1 VTTVEPPRTRRGA
14 AGRDQGDA
22 PRGAARGAAP
32 DPRRGEGP
40 RRRPAAG
47 PAALAALR
55 GLVQDGAAQR
65 TAGAALR
72 GLAQRVTPT
81 DDPGA
86 ITAQLVEVDDDGAPR
101 PSGRRERP
109 PKQSPEPPPGPRG
122 RRPGRRPGREPL
134 RARGAVGPPVEAP
147 RAHRAPDARPAAPGA
162 THPPVPAAPRRG
174 PLAGRPPAPIDPRFK
189 ARRVAVRRTEG
200 RRRLR
205 VLTAV
210 GVVVAGLLTAY
221 GLSRSAVLD
230 VDRITV
236 VGVEQ
241 VNPEFVLAT
250 AGVEVGDPIL
260 YTDLGAVAG
269 RIERLPWVSDAAVTR
284 SLPGDITITVTE
296 RIPVA
301 WIGLADGTALGVD
314 AEGVAIGIL
323 GGPRDG
329 MVEIEFSTPPPAAL
343 GEPIPEAAGAAAYA
357 AELASGRHDLAS
369 RGGLVRI
376 TVGVPP
382 APTPPAATVDPVTGA
397 PVAPAVDPA
406 AGAPVDPAGDPPAT
420 ADDPSGSG
428 LDEAALTEALSTHVA
443 HLGDGSE
450 IRLGDGSDVPAKLEA
465 LETVLEYLGAE
476 PFRYV
481 DVAVPASPAVGILP
495 PLNVDEGGEAAG

>member
-1 VTTVEPPRTRRGA
+1 MTTVEPPRTRRNGA
-14 AGRDQGDA
+14 TQTAGDGS
-22 PRGAARGAAP
+22 RGAAP

-47 PAALAALR
+47 PGALAALR

-72 GLAQRVTPT
+72 GLAQRVAPT
-81 DDPGA
+81 DDPA
-86 ITAQLVEVDDDGAPR
+86 VTAQVVELDEDGAPR
-101 PSGRRERP
+101 TRGRGERAPAPRGMPWSAGRR
-109 PKQSPEPPPGPRG
+109 G
-122 RRPGRRPGREPL
+122 RTT
-134 RARGAVGPPVEAP
+134 
-147 RAHRAPDARPAAPGA
+147 APGA
-162 THPPVPAAPRRG
+162 APAPVEPAPAR
-174 PLAGRPPAPIDPRFK
+174 PLGRPSAARPPAPIDPRFK

-200 RRRLR
+200 RKRLR

-230 VDRITV
+230 VDRITI
-236 VGVEQ
+236 VGVNQ
-241 VNPEFVLAT
+241 VNPDFVLAA
-250 AGVEVGDPIL
+250 AGVAVGDPIL
-260 YTDLGAVAG
+260 YTDLGAVAD
-269 RIERLPWVSDAAVTR
+269 RIERLPWVSDAVVTR
-284 SLPGDITITVTE
+284 SLPGDLMITVTE
-296 RIPVA
+296 RAPVA

-314 AEGVAIGIL
+314 AQGIAIGIV

-343 GEPIPEAAGAAAYA
+343 GEPIPEATGAAAYA
-357 AELASGRHDLAS
+357 AELASGRHDLAA

-382 APTPPAATVDPVTGA
+382 AAATTPAVDPVTGA
-397 PVAPAVDPA
+397 PV
-406 AGAPVDPAGDPPAT
+406 PPT
-420 ADDPSGSG
+420 ADLADAALDASGSG
-428 LDEAALTEALSTHVA
+428 LDDAARVAALSTHVA

-450 IRLGDGSDVPAKLEA
+450 IRLGDGTEVAAKLEA
-465 LETVLEYLGAE
+465 LETVLEYLGAQ

-481 DVAVPASPAVGILP
+481 DVAVPASPAVGVLP
-495 PLNVDEGGEAAG
+495 PIDAGEDEDAAT